1 VPRQF
6 RWTCPNLGS
15 ENYREGVHELIFPI
29 DGIECSG
36 HLPAKAGS
44 WGSWDGG
51 PELAAEHAA
60 ADAAALLER
69 LREEVAAE
77 KERRARHEARWAEI
91 LDLPQLFV
99 AG

>member
-1 VPRQF
+1 MLMSVVR
-6 RWTCPNLGS
+6 LG
-15 ENYREGVHELIFPI
+15 G
-29 DGIECSG
+29 
-36 HLPAKAGS
+36 PALACARCRAVYS

-60 ADAAALLER
+60 ADSAALLER

-77 KERRARHEARWAEI
+77 KERRARHEARWDEI
-91 LDLPQLFV
+91 LHLPQLFI